1 MRYDCGRPKS
11 VAPLWVIFYWLLDQS
26 EPRYDIAREPMKISK
41 VKVSFK

>member
-26 EPRYDIAREPMKISK
+26 EPTIRYRSQMKISK